1 MSARATPA
9 PPETMRIFLAAARSP
24 NPAFTSDIWKSNLHD
39 PLVAMGHDVV
49 LWDGGINP
57 LFDFAPDGAET
68 AGLRERF
75 TRDFH
80 AAVDTA
86 HRQKPLDLVVT
97 YLSDSHL
104 EPAAIDQV
112 RERTAPIVNFF
123 CNNGHQF
130 HLVRRNARHFTRCL
144 VPEAEALPRYR
155 AVGAE
160 PVFFPMAA
168 NPALYRPVPAA
179 VPRYEATFA
188 GQRYAERAG
197 SILALRDAG
206 VDAHSFGSN
215 WIAASAPPDPSGE
228 SLRLMLVRAAAMCV
242 EGKNPIQAIRD
253 RNEWD
258 RLRTVHAPAL
268 HGPTTDEGYVALF
281 SESRISLGFLI
292 LGDTHRTRR
301 PLRQVRLREF
311 EGPMSGAFYLTGWIE
326 ELALHYEIGKE
337 IVCYRSREE
346 MVDLCRYY
354 LAHETERERIRRA
367 GHERAR
373 RDHTWQRRFQDL
385 FATLERDGVLG
396 SRPRA

>member
-1 MSARATPA
+1 
-9 PPETMRIFLAAARSP
+9 MRIFLAAARSP
-24 NPAFTSDIWKSNLHD
+24 NPAFTSDIWKANLHD

-57 LFDFAPDGAET
+57 LFDLDPDATET
-68 AGLRERF
+68 TEPRARF
-75 TRDFH
+75 TRDFL
-80 AAVDTA
+80 AAVDAA
-86 HRQKPLDLVVT
+86 HRQGPLNLVFT

-104 EPAAIDQV
+104 DPAAIDDV

-130 HLVRRNARHFTRCL
+130 HLVRRNARRFTRCL
-144 VPEAEALPRYR
+144 VPEAEALPKYR
-155 AVGAE
+155 SAGAE
-160 PVFFPMAA
+160 PIFFPMAA

-179 VPRYEATFA
+179 ARYEATFA

-197 SILALRDAG
+197 SILALREAG
-206 VDAHSFGSN
+206 VDAHAFGSN
-215 WIAASAPPDPSGE
+215 WVEAGGRAGATGGPAGGASSWRNLARAVAMALGGRDPLQAA
-228 SLRLMLVRAAAMCV
+228 
-242 EGKNPIQAIRD
+242 RD
-253 RNEWD
+253 RREWE
-258 RLRTVHAPAL
+258 RLQARHAAAL
-268 HGPTTDEGYVALF
+268 HGPTSDEGYVALF
-281 SESRISLGFLI
+281 SESRVSLGFLI
-292 LGDTHRTRR
+292 LGDTHRTSR

-346 MVDLCRYY
+346 MVDLCRHY
-354 LAHETERERIRRA
+354 LANETERERIRRA
-367 GHERAR
+367 GHARAQ

-385 FATLERDGVLG
+385 FATLERDGVL